1 MPEYTSARIK
11 LPTKAFLKE
20 FKKTHKDKSEDDII
34 NIWRLGYEVLKSLT
48 EKE

>member
-1 MPEYTSARIK
+1 MPDTSARLK
-11 LPTKAFLKE
+11 QSTKAFIKE
-20 FKKTHKDKSEDDII
+20 LKKTHKGKSDDDII